1 MVGEDVIG
9 AYRLANPPLP
19 SDLVSRSSSKVH
31 NINDDGGLA
40 HVYSSN
46 NKIMPVLNSTTP
58 NQQKETSAINPLFL
72 FNDSIWVE
80 HQGKAQRDFVK
91 AYFDKTFAQFNLNE
105 KGNAFC
111 PAVYSLKDFSSPT
124 GKQILLGRIKEKR
137 GQEGNN
143 LHI

>member
-1 MVGEDVIG
+1 MVGEDVIA

-19 SDLVSRSSSKVH
+19 SDSVTRSSTKIH

-40 HVYSSN
+40 HVHSAN
-46 NKIMPVLNSTTP
+46 NKINPVLNSTTP
-58 NQQKETSAINPLFL
+58 NQQKETSAINHLFL

-80 HQGKAQRDFVK
+80 HQSKAQRDFVK

-111 PAVYSLKDFSSPT
+111 PAIYSLKDFSNQT
-124 GKQILLGRIKEKR
+124 GKQILLGRLKEKR
-137 GQEGNN
+137 FV
-143 LHI
+143 L